1 MWKQLKDSESAIDRN
16 NAKQL
21 NRREVFY
28 SLVYIINDDVNKN
41 NVGKIKVFKY
51 GKKLRA
57 KLDRYLNPEGGSKV
71 DIFNFYTGYNF
82 DLKITRQGNF
92 NDYDSAGFEIQPT
105 MIPLE
110 GMTGDDSDRDI
121 LSKFMESAPN
131 LDEYRYKA
139 WDEAQR
145 EKLERILNMYRS
157 PGSSVD
163 AIVNEKGSTETPVAT
178 VSAQTTNTTTET
190 TNTTPEPQAKTA
202 SANTTNTTENTGG
215 DDEQLNEFLEGLG
228 I

>member
-1 MWKQLKDSESAIDRN
+1 MRYKYKVRELSKDTSEDMGAMS
-16 NAKQL
+16 
-21 NRREVFY
+21 F
-28 SLVYIINDDVNKN
+28 
-41 NVGKIKVFKY
+41 
-51 GKKLRA
+51 KKLKA

-215 DDEQLNEFLEGLG
+215 DDEQLNVFLEG
-228 I
+228 